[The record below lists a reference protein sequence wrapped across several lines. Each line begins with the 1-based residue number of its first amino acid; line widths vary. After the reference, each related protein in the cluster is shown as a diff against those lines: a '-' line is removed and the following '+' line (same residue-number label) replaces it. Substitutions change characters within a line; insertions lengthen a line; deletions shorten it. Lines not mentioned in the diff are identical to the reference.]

1 MVTILKK
8 TEVEVELLTHYD
20 MLLMIENGVRG
31 GICQESHRYAKGNN
45 KYMNNY
51 DKKIESS
58 YVAYMDGRCLKNY
71 E

>member
-1 MVTILKK
+1 
-8 TEVEVELLTHYD
+8 
-20 MLLMIENGVRG
+20 MLLMIENRVRG

-51 DKKIESS
+51 DKKTELS

-71 E
+71 Q